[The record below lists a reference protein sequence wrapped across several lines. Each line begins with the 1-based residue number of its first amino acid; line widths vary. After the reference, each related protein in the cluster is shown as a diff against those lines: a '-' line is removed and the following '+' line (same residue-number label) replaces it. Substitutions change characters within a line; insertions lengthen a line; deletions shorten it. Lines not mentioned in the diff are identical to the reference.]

1 MSAHNTYIRSSR
13 RGLAISAALVML
25 VSACSGASS
34 TGDTVALGS
43 TTTSGLSVTAPS
55 TTDGEPEVV
64 GGRGWLSPGD
74 DSWSESPDSD
84 GGLAYTESTAAPA
97 VEDAAR
103 EIVSDGTSTSGL
115 TPAPDNQVRSLQA
128 GSINDIDDVVAYMAY
143 RDSITGSGVVVRPL
157 DLSGV
162 RVVSVV
168 GIDGFPI
175 LGAQVS
181 ITADG
186 EEQSQP
192 AAVLHTTA
200 DGTVR
205 FFPGASTQISEWTV
219 TVSVDQET
227 LSTPLAADGITT
239 EMVVDMPGGLAG
251 AIPLDVHFLIDA
263 TGSMQDEIDR
273 LRDNMAEVA
282 RRIDEL
288 PSTPDVRF
296 GLTVY
301 RDLDDLFV
309 TRTFDLTDDLDSF
322 LDALELVAANGGGD
336 YPEALDEALAD
347 ALAEPAW
354 RGPDAIKLLVL
365 IADAPPQISRQVGVP
380 YTDSVKAAA
389 NRGVKILP
397 IAASGTDDQA
407 EYVMR
412 EMAFATGG
420 RFVFMSYGVGGA
432 ATGGSTD
439 ITPDRYDELPLDQ
452 LVVRLVE
459 DEILA
464 LTNV

>member
-1 MSAHNTYIRSSR
+1 MSAHNTNIRSVR
-13 RGLAISAALVML
+13 RGFAVSAAFVVLA
-25 VSACSGASS
+25 SACSGSGS
-34 TGDTVALGS
+34 RGDTVALGS
-43 TTTSGLSVTAPS
+43 TTTSGTSVTAPP
-55 TTDGEPEVV
+55 TTGGESEVV
-64 GGRGWLSPGD
+64 GGRGWLGPGD
-74 DSWSESPDSD
+74 VSWPESPDS
-84 GGLAYTESTAAPA
+84 GAISAYAESESSPPATTAARLT
-97 VEDAAR
+97 D
-103 EIVSDGTSTSGL
+103 SDSTTTSEL
-115 TPAPDNQVRSLQA
+115 TPAPNNQVQSLQA
-128 GSINDIDDVVAYMAY
+128 GSINDIDDIDAYMAY

-162 RVVSVV
+162 RVISVA
-168 GIDGFPI
+168 GTDGFPI

-205 FFPGASTQISEWTV
+205 FFPGTSVQGAEWTV
-219 TVSVDQET
+219 TVSVDEQ
-227 LSTPLAADGITT
+227 SMNTPLAADGATT
-239 EMVVDMPGGLAG
+239 EVVVDMPGGLAG
-251 AIPLDVHFLIDA
+251 AIPLDIHFLIDA

-309 TRTFDLTDDLDSF
+309 TRTFDLTDDLESF
-322 LDALELVAANGGGD
+322 LDALAVVVANGGGD

-354 RGPDAIKLLVL
+354 RGADAVKLLVL
-365 IADAPPQISRQVGVP
+365 IADAPPQISRQVDVP
-380 YTDSVKAAA
+380 YTDSVNAAA

-412 EMAFATGG
+412 EMAYATGG

-432 ATGGSTD
+432 ATGEATD